1 MRNKKNIMF
10 LILAVAFVLLIVIFS
25 TVRYVNLDNGMPWNI
40 SEKITAFEFGG
51 AEPVESIELD
61 LDVFRKYSG
70 GKAPWRGTITFEGVE
85 YEVQNIGH
93 EKKRGFD
100 IIGYVIL
107 SEGVFKE
114 SLSVHIWNDDG
125 QLLYMIDL
133 FRDDDYK
140 AYFGPADSYEEA
152 EDIFNRITTP

>member
-1 MRNKKNIMF
+1 MRNKKNIIF
-10 LILAVAFVLLIVIFS
+10 LILAAAFVLLIVIFT
-25 TVRYVNLDNGMPWNI
+25 TVRYVYLDNGMPWKIN
-40 SEKITAFEFGG
+40 EKITAFEFGT
-51 AEPVESIELD
+51 EHIESIELD
-61 LDVFRKYSG
+61 LNIFRKYSG

-114 SLSVHIWNDDG
+114 SLSVYIWNDDG
-125 QLLYMIDL
+125 QLLYMIKL
-133 FRDDDYK
+133 FRNDDYK
-140 AYFGPADSYEEA
+140 VYFGPADNYEEA